1 LKRIKVL
8 DQSVILLVL
17 IIWKNHYLKLL
28 NVEEEIGVTER
39 YGKCPHHQ
47 YQAIILGIQRSSI
60 SDLKD
65 KEDQV
70 IDYAKRRSVSTE
82 VAMKWLN
89 PNIAVDL
96 GN

>member
-1 LKRIKVL
+1 
-8 DQSVILLVL
+8 
-17 IIWKNHYLKLL
+17 
-28 NVEEEIGVTER
+28 VTER

-47 YQAIILGIQRSSI
+47 YQVIIWESREVEP
-60 SDLKD
+60 DLKD

-89 PNIAVDL
+89 PNIAVD
-96 GN
+96 